1 MIQKSKN
8 ILPRKFWHQHAREEK
23 KKCVLG
29 TVHASSFLCLVR
41 NPDPGTHP
49 GGRRVD
55 LWPGPRRVTALLGL
69 AERKWSVV
77 VVFVFLVLGV

>member
-23 KKCVLG
+23 KCVLG
-29 TVHASSFLCLVR
+29 TANALLCLVR

-69 AERKWSVV
+69 GLAERKWSVV
-77 VVFVFLVLGV
+77 VVLVFLVLGV